1 MTKPVLTQEQLRE
14 LMSHMVERVDG
25 STEQGLQAAYTL
37 GWKARGERDANVCE
51 AAASE
56 YAKHS
61 MGRDRCLRCAAAIR
75 KEVQ

>member
-1 MTKPVLTQEQLRE
+1 MKPKLTPEQILQ
-14 LMSHMVERVDG
+14 LVATWG
-25 STEQGLQAAYTL
+25 SNGFSPRATLQAAYTL